1 MEFSHV
7 DLEKKFLTGFLD
19 DLNANRV
26 TLPSLPE
33 IAMRVRK
40 LVQDPNVTAAQ
51 VEKVIKTD
59 VVLSTRLL
67 KVVNSPMYRGSA
79 PIDNLRMAV
88 TRLGTDLIRNIV
100 TSLVMEQ
107 LYQARGT
114 HPAIKKY
121 LQNMWHHS
129 AKVATLSQILCKHF
143 TQLRPDQALLAGLVH
158 DIGVMPVL
166 NRVEFHPE
174 LLEDTAQ
181 LDNVLRRLHTMVGP
195 TILDEWGF
203 PPEIVAVAAEHED
216 ITGKREGPVEY
227 VDIVIVANLHS
238 HIGTQH
244 RLAKVDWD
252 TVPAF
257 ARLGMTPEES
267 LKVMEEMQ
275 AEMREIQILLR
286 G

>member
-1 MEFSHV
+1 ME
-7 DLEKKFLTGFLD
+7 LEKKFLSGFLD

-33 IAMRVRK
+33 VAMRVRK

-51 VEKVIKTD
+51 VEKVINTD

-67 KVVNSPMYRGSA
+67 KVVNSPAYRGSS

-88 TRLGTDLIRNIV
+88 TRLGTDMIRNLV

-107 LYQARGT
+107 LYQSQAT
-114 HPAIKKY
+114 HPIIKNY
-121 LQNMWHHS
+121 LKTLWQHNT
-129 AKVATLSQILCKHF
+129 KVATLSQILCKHF
-143 TQLRPDQALLAGLVH
+143 TKLRPDQALLAGLVH

-166 NRVEFHPE
+166 SRAE
-174 LLEDTAQ
+174 LYPDLLKDTAQ
-181 LDNVLRRLHTMVGP
+181 LDTVLRRLHTMVGP
-195 TILDEWGF
+195 TILEEWGF
-203 PPEIVAVAAEHED
+203 PPEVVAVAAEHED

-238 HIGTQH
+238 HVGSPH
-244 RLAKVDWD
+244 RFAKVDWD

-267 LKVMEEMQ
+267 LKVMEEAQ
-275 AEMREIQILLR
+275 GEMREIQTLLR

>member
-1 MEFSHV
+1 M
-7 DLEKKFLTGFLD
+7 DLEKKFLTDFLD

-33 IAMRVRK
+33 VAMRVRK

-107 LYQARGT
+107 LYQSRST
-114 HPAIKKY
+114 HPVIKKS

-129 AKVATLSQILCKHF
+129 AKVATLSQVLCKHF
-143 TQLRPDQALLAGLVH
+143 TKLRPDQALLAGLVH
-158 DIGVMPVL
+158 DIGMMPVL
-166 NRVEFHPE
+166 SRAEFYPN
-174 LLEDTAQ
+174 LLEDTNQ
-181 LDNVLRRLHTMVGP
+181 LDVVLRRLHTMVGP
-195 TILDEWGF
+195 AILDEWGF
-203 PPEIVAVAAEHED
+203 PSEIVAVAAEHEQ
-216 ITGKREGPVEY
+216 ITSKREGSVEY
-227 VDIVIVANLHS
+227 VDIVIAANLHS
-238 HIGTQH
+238 YIGARH
-244 RLAKVDWD
+244 RWAKVDWD

-257 ARLGMTPEES
+257 SRLGMTPEDS
-267 LKVMEEMQ
+267 LKAMEEAQ
-275 AEMREIQILLR
+275 GEMREIQTLLR

>member
-1 MEFSHV
+1 M

-33 IAMRVRK
+33 VAMQVRR

-51 VEKVIKTD
+51 VEKVINTD

-107 LYQARGT
+107 LYQSRST
-114 HPAIKKY
+114 HLVVKKY
-121 LQNMWHHS
+121 LQAMWHHS
-129 AKVATLSQILCKHF
+129 AKVATLSQILCKYF
-143 TQLRPDQALLAGLVH
+143 TKLRPDQALLAGLVH

-166 NRVEFHPE
+166 SRAEFYPD

-181 LDNVLRRLHTMVGP
+181 LDVVLRRLHTMVGP
-195 TILDEWGF
+195 SILDEWGF

-238 HIGTQH
+238 YVGTQH

-252 TVPAF
+252 TIPAF

-267 LKVMEEMQ
+267 LKAMEEAQ
-275 AEMREIQILLR
+275 GEMKEIQTLLR

>member
-1 MEFSHV
+1 ME
-7 DLEKKFLTGFLD
+7 LEKKFLSGFLD

-33 IAMRVRK
+33 VAMRVRK
-40 LVQDPNVTAAQ
+40 LVQDPNVTAVQ
-51 VEKVIKTD
+51 VEKVINTD

-67 KVVNSPMYRGSA
+67 KVVNSPAYRGSS

-88 TRLGTDLIRNIV
+88 TRLGTDMIRNLV

-107 LYQARGT
+107 LYQSQAT
-114 HPAIKKY
+114 HPIIKNY
-121 LQNMWHHS
+121 LKTFWQHNTR
-129 AKVATLSQILCKHF
+129 VATLSQILCKHF
-143 TQLRPDQALLAGLVH
+143 TKLRPDQALLAGLVH

-166 NRVEFHPE
+166 SRAELHPD
-174 LLEDTAQ
+174 LLKDTAQ
-181 LDNVLRRLHTMVGP
+181 LDIVLRRLHTMVGP
-195 TILDEWGF
+195 TILQEWGF
-203 PPEIVAVAAEHED
+203 PPEVVAVAAEHED

-238 HIGTQH
+238 HVGSPH
-244 RLAKVDWD
+244 RFAKVDWD

-267 LKVMEEMQ
+267 LKVMEEAQ
-275 AEMREIQILLR
+275 GEMREIQTLLR